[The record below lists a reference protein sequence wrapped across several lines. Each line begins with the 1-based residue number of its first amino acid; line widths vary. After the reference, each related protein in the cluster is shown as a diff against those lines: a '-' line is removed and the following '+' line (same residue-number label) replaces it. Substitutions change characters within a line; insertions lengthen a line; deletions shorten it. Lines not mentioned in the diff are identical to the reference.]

1 MKKIVNVSK
10 NCKTLQTKNEIKTV
24 RRKFKMKN
32 QQKII
37 QKKIEKLNIWR
48 KKLFIYN
55 KKKLNIK
62 N

>member
-1 MKKIVNVSK
+1 
-10 NCKTLQTKNEIKTV
+10 
-24 RRKFKMKN
+24 MKN

>member
-1 MKKIVNVSK
+1 LKKIVNVSK

-37 QKKIEKLNIWR
+37 QKKIEKLNI
-48 KKLFIYN
+48 
-55 KKKLNIK
+55 
-62 N
+62 

>member
-1 MKKIVNVSK
+1 LKKIVNVSK